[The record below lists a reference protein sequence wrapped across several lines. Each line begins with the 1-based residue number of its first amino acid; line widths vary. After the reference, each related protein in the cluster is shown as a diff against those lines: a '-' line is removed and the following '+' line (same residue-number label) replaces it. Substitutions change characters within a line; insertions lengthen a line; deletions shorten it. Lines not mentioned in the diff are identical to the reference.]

1 MKSKPH
7 TETILTHHGE
17 DRSRYE
23 GAVVP
28 PIFQNSLFT
37 FESWDAIEKAFDDPV
52 ENAIYSRGTNPTVR
66 MVQEKLAAMAGAGG
80 ARLFS
85 SGMAAITAAI
95 LFHVSAGDHVIVVR
109 NVYGPTNNLLNRYL
123 GPKLNLEVTFVSGE
137 TVEEFEA
144 AIRPET
150 SLIFLESP
158 SSVVFSLQDLA
169 GVAGLARN
177 RGIATIIDNSWAT
190 PLFQCPLDL
199 GIDMELHTC
208 SKYLAGHSDLIAGLV
223 LGSAEDIRKLSANEA
238 ELLGGTMAPFE
249 AWLLMRSL
257 RTLPMRLEK
266 HQENALAVAHFL
278 EQHPRVKRVRHP
290 GLPSHP
296 QYQLARK
303 QMNGTSGLMGFRLD
317 TDELPEIKRF
327 FDGLELFLIGV
338 SWGGH
343 ESLIYAPAI
352 SDLKEL
358 PPDQF
363 DQLGITRGDMRIS
376 VGLEN
381 AEDLIADLAQAL
393 DKM

>member
-352 SDLKEL
+352 SYLKEL